1 MHLPQPKTA
10 ATTRAAPM
18 SNEISII
25 GAGMHPWGKWGRS
38 FVEYGV
44 AAARE
49 ALADSG
55 TAWRDIRF
63 VSAGATI
70 RCGYPGQVAAATF
83 AQALGWQG
91 AEVNTSYAACASG
104 SQALA
109 AARGKILSGACE
121 VALVIGAD
129 TTPKGFL
136 APAGGHR
143 PDDPDWVRFYL
154 GITNPTYFGLYAR
167 RRMER
172 YGDSAE
178 DFAAVK
184 VKNARHGFHNPRAR
198 YKKLFTA
205 EQVCDSPVVAD
216 PLRLMDICATS
227 DGGAALVV
235 SSVEYARKH
244 GHAKAPR
251 IAAIST
257 VTPNFASSVVEMP
270 DIATDSAAAAGVEAT
285 TYRASLPLK
294 AYEEAG
300 LGPED
305 ISLAEVYDLSTALEL
320 DWIEDLQLC
329 APGQAATLLREGDTA
344 VGGRIPVNASGG
356 LACFGEAVPAQALA
370 QVCELTWQLR
380 GSAGKR
386 QVEAARVGITANQ
399 GLFGH
404 GSAVIVKR

>member
-1 MHLPQPKTA
+1 MNRDIAIL
-10 ATTRAAPM
+10 
-18 SNEISII
+18 
-25 GAGMHPWGKWGRS
+25 GAGMHPWGKWGRN

-44 AAARE
+44 VAARA

-55 TAWRDIRF
+55 VNWRDVQF
-63 VSAGATI
+63 VSGAATI
-70 RCGYPGQVAAATF
+70 RNGYPGQVAGATF

-91 AEVNTSYAACASG
+91 AQVNTSYAACASG

-109 AARGKILSGACE
+109 AARSKILSGECE

-136 APAGGHR
+136 KPQPGDR
-143 PDDPDWVRFYL
+143 PDDPDWVRFRV
-154 GITNPTYFGLYAR
+154 GITNPTYFALYAR
-167 RRMER
+167 RRMAL
-172 YGDSAE
+172 YGDTQA

-184 VKNARHGFHNPRAR
+184 VKNAAHGFENANAR
-198 YKKLFTA
+198 YRKKFGHEEVA
-205 EQVCDSPVVAD
+205 ASAMVAD

-227 DGGAALVV
+227 DGAAALIV
-235 SSVEYARKH
+235 SSLDYAKKIGK
-244 GHAKAPR
+244 GHAPR

-257 VTPNFASSVVEMP
+257 VTPTFPSAIVEMP
-270 DIATDSAAAAGVEAT
+270 DIATDSAVTGKPHAFRAA
-285 TYRASLPLK
+285 LPKK

-300 LGPED
+300 ISPKD

-329 APGQAATLLREGDTA
+329 ERGEAASLLRSGATT

-356 LACFGEAVPAQALA
+356 LACFGEAVPAQAIA
-370 QVCELTWQLR
+370 QVCELTFQLR
-380 GSAGKR
+380 GQAGAR
-386 QVEAARVGITANQ
+386 QVANARVGITANQ

-404 GSAVIVKR
+404 GSSVIVKK